1 MNEEEKDLEAGGG
14 QAAGD
19 AAGES
24 TAGETVD
31 TELSRALE
39 ATLSGL
45 NESIDRMESIVRQLE
60 AGEADWEESVR
71 LLAEANEL
79 AINSS
84 QQLEQAVQDVVYGS
98 EEDAGQLELPREQME
113 GD

>member
-1 MNEEEKDLEAGGG
+1 MNQDEKDLEAGDD
-14 QAAGD
+14 QPAGD
-19 AAGES
+19 AA
-24 TAGETVD
+24 AGETVE
-31 TELSRALE
+31 TELTRALE
-39 ATLSGL
+39 ATLGGL

-60 AGEADWEESVR
+60 TGEADWEESVR

-79 AINSS
+79 AISSS

-98 EEDAGQLELPREQME
+98 EDDARQLELPREQME